1 MDELELLDGDINI
14 FAFPPDKEIYK
25 FTGNSKKSKDDD
37 RPSGLKLDHTAWAN
51 TVMASQGY
59 LLGCVVY
66 SGIETR
72 SQMN

>member
-1 MDELELLDGDINI
+1 LDSEVNI

-25 FTGNSKKSKDDD
+25 FTGNSKKDVEDD
-37 RPSGLKLDHTAWAN
+37 RPSGLKLDHTAWSN

-59 LLGCVVY
+59 FLGLVVY

-72 SQMN
+72 SQMNQTSPR